1 MSGFTLGSPLGGS
14 GLVYRGPMFV
24 PGGAA
29 GGAATTPP
37 AFVPG
42 AGTAGS
48 TSAATGSTIA
58 ARGFGIT
65 ASPGSGGPRTA
76 HWGVVGGAAVSTA
89 LLVCMW
95 FSLPR

>member
-37 AFVPG
+37 AIVPG

-48 TSAATGSTIA
+48 TSVGYGSSIA

-65 ASPGSGGPRTA
+65 ANIGSAGPRTA
-76 HWGVVGGAAVSTA
+76 HWGVLGAAGVSTA
-89 LLVCMW
+89 LLLYMW
-95 FSLPR
+95 YSLPR